1 MSQGGKGW
9 FPLAR
14 KNKKTLF
21 AAAFATCLHES
32 GKWKRNYL
40 LAKQSY
46 WTWKSCTRSSDR
58 SDENENH
65 MCMFVSH
72 KYAVT
77 ARAQFGV
84 ETTGNVGFIL
94 NACVLQHF
102 CTSIFR
108 RANKI
113 NISHIYDYI
122 GIHQPQKAHNFR
134 DLFLFE
140 WRKFRLNVK

>member
-1 MSQGGKGW
+1 MQIV
-9 FPLAR
+9 LCRAR
-14 KNKKTLF
+14 KKMQHFFLSL
-21 AAAFATCLHES
+21 ATCLHVS

-46 WTWKSCTRSSDR
+46 WTWKSCRRSVDR
-58 SDENENH
+58 ADENENH
-65 MCMFVSH
+65 LCMFVSN

-108 RANKI
+108 KANKI
-113 NISHIYDYI
+113 NISHIFDYI
-122 GIHQPQKAHNFR
+122 GIHQPQKTHNFR